1 MSLDNT
7 TVASAIEDHWSAAF
21 IKARAVEEDGAKLFN
36 DIDEDMG
43 ITVINIHSINLK
55 LSDDSERVAI
65 ELTDDVNANKRSMEE
80 MRDEIDREGGF
91 RQPKRLAYFFK
102 RRRCTDRLM
111 PYDV

>member
-1 MSLDNT
+1 MTLDNT
-7 TVASAIEDHWSAAF
+7 AVASAIEDPWSALF

-36 DIDEDMG
+36 DIDEE
-43 ITVINIHSINLK
+43 TVTNIHSISLK

-65 ELTDDVNANKRSMEE
+65 DDVNANKRSMEE
-80 MRDEIDREGGF
+80 MRDETDREGGF

-111 PYDV
+111 P

>member
-1 MSLDNT
+1 MGITDP
-7 TVASAIEDHWSAAF
+7 WSAAF

-55 LSDDSERVAI
+55 LSDDSEQVAI

-102 RRRCTDRLM
+102 RRRCNDRLM
-111 PYDV
+111 P

>member
-7 TVASAIEDHWSAAF
+7 AVASAIEDPWSAAF

-36 DIDEDMG
+36 DIDED
-43 ITVINIHSINLK
+43 TVINIHSISLK

-65 ELTDDVNANKRSMEE
+65 DDVNANKRSMEE
-80 MRDEIDREGGF
+80 MRDETDREGGF
-91 RQPKRLAYFFK
+91 RQPKLLAYFFK

-111 PYDV
+111 P